1 MLVLVLPLSIY
12 KVSQTQ
18 SAISSLLVG
27 IWGPNT
33 PITKVLVT
41 PLAIL
46 LVWNAVCK
54 PLCVCIISGVCTWKG
69 VREFFRACV
78 YSCVYMK
85 VVCVYHYSCQYTH
98 PIWYN
103 THLVYTCSTLMHTQH
118 WNTCDSIYT
127 HEFYKLPAAVW
138 NSRLWFIHTQSSYT
152 HRGLQTAL
160 CSQTREIFKFYGN

>member
-1 MLVLVLPLSIY
+1 MAQY
-12 KVSQTQ
+12 D
-18 SAISSLLVG
+18 
-27 IWGPNT
+27 
-33 PITKVLVT
+33 LVT
-41 PLAIL
+41 QWSLSVFLWSLSWHIL
-46 LVWNAVCK
+46 LVKRPISPFSSSRSSLWNAVCK
-54 PLCVCIISGVCTWKG
+54 PLCVCIICGVCTWKG

-127 HEFYKLPAAVW
+127 HEFYKLP
-138 NSRLWFIHTQSSYT
+138 RPFETPDFGSYT

-160 CSQTREIFKFYGN
+160 RSQTRNI